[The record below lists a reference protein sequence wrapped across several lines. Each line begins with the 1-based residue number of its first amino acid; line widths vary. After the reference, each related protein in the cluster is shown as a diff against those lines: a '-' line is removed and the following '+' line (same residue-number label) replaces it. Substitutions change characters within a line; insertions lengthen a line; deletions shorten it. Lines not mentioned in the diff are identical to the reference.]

1 MKQIIVIDIKWDA
14 PEDANL
20 PSKVIIDVT
29 DDNKHLLDDI
39 EYEADALSDYLSDTY
54 EYCHFGFDA
63 EVRNSEPAYIEC
75 KENANKKS
83 KYTSVGKIPPE
94 ETDKI
99 YIAGW
104 LTDDK
109 DEDGEIIASINIRT
123 NEVDY
128 FDEDAKTDEYA
139 QEIISDTLESL
150 NLTKVKIPTFVRV
163 KIPTGYLMIEAKGTE
178 TDFPGVYVSFS
189 EDGKA
194 PDLNNLIACVE
205 YDTVDN
211 KIKTETYCEY
221 KDEPVAITHY
231 DSGEIV

>member
-1 MKQIIVIDIKWDA
+1 MKQIIVKDIKWDA
-14 PEDANL
+14 PEDVNL

-54 EYCHFGFDA
+54 EYCHFGFDV
-63 EVRNSEPAYIEC
+63 EVRNSEPTYVEC
-75 KENANKKS
+75 KENTNKNS
-83 KYTSVGKIPPE
+83 KYASIGKMPLE
-94 ETDKI
+94 GKDKI

-104 LTDDK
+104 LTDDE
-109 DEDGEIIASINIRT
+109 DEDGEIIAAINISS
-123 NEVDY
+123 NEVNY

-139 QEIISDTLESL
+139 QEIISDTLEAL
-150 NLTKVKIPTFVRV
+150 GFIKVEIPTFVRV

-189 EDGKA
+189 EDGES